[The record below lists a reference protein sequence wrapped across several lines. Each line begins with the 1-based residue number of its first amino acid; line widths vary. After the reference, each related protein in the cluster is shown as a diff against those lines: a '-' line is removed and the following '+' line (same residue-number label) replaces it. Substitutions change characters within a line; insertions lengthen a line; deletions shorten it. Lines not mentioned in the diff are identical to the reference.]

1 MAHKARALFNVAL
14 GEFLFF
20 AERAKAVANN
30 HGRDYS
36 IWLDLKQVARSFS
49 PR

>member
-1 MAHKARALFNVAL
+1 L

-30 HGRDYS
+30 HCEIIS
-36 IWLDLKQVARSFS
+36 LNQM
-49 PR
+49 